1 MNLSTKELFM
11 GRLGK
16 EPDLR
21 YTKTQKPV
29 CYLSVA
35 TSREEEQKTK
45 WNKVVVWGKQAELC
59 NIYPSYQLEMLK
71 TQEQYIVIVQG
82 FKDNKLKSQSKEF
95 IFQLKN
101 AEKAKDIKTNYELY
115 TNKDQINLS
124 ERLI

>member
-1 MNLSTKELFM
+1 MNLTTKELFM

-35 TSREEEQKTK
+35 TSNEEEQKTK

-59 NIYPSYQLEMLK
+59 NMYLK
-71 TQEQYIVIVQG
+71 KGKEVFVQG
-82 FKDNKLKSQSKEF
+82 HRQIKEF
-95 IFQLKN
+95 ITSEGEKKRYEEVN
-101 AEKAKDIKTNYELY
+101 ASLVGFS
-115 TNKDQINLS
+115 NL
-124 ERLI
+124 